1 MSAESTNSQHDP
13 QLLRGVLPML
23 ILAMLRERE
32 SYGYELVE
40 RLRGVGLAGLSTG
53 VVYPV
58 LSRYERERLLT
69 SHLVASPSGPARRYY
84 AITERGEA
92 ARVAAISNWREITS
106 IAARGL
112 GSEGEGHVPQ
122 HG

>member
-1 MSAESTNSQHDP
+1 MGGEATNNQHDP
-13 QLLRGVLPML
+13 QLLRGVLPMV
-23 ILAMLRERE
+23 ILAMLHERE

-40 RLRGVGLAGLSTG
+40 RLRGLGLTGLSTG

-58 LSRYERERLLT
+58 LSRYEREGLLA
-69 SHLVASPSGPARRYY
+69 SHLVASSSGPARRYY

-92 ARVAAISNWREITS
+92 ARAAAIRNWREITS